1 MKNLTRYQILASL
14 PLLVLLA
21 GGFYFQ
27 RLVMFAINTNFTL
40 NAIILAV
47 MLIGVVLMHQQ
58 IWSIRRQSGKAD
70 KFITRVNQG
79 EQMRDVLQDPQL
91 GASDIGL
98 VCDHLSHHNDGTS
111 GRPVEVVEAG
121 LRSLHVTLDSRQE
134 LAQFLVGFLV
144 ALGLMGTFI
153 GILETLIEIGN
164 MIGGFATSN
173 MQDIDK
179 SFMALI
185 GDLTKPLKGMGT
197 AFSASMFGLLG
208 SLCLGLTM
216 VAVRRCTEEFLTDL
230 RHAINQLIKDRR
242 SGLPERIVASDIHD
256 KRAEDLAR
264 HQRDARNM
272 FRQGLEAQVRAMQK
286 LEELEKSFT
295 DLSTAMLKQV
305 EGVSETNNLLRDNTV
320 PRQTAEQFMGQVRVL
335 ATTATDNS
343 SNLASLLPALSGVAQ
358 KLDNFSETLLQQRE
372 HMQQTMLSTAE
383 SQGMIR
389 TVMTSLVEKENEI
402 HSDMLNEVAQLRK
415 FMLEMQP
422 VSTQMVPLLTEISGR
437 LNDQS
442 VASNSQQET
451 IRLMTQEVAQ
461 AFGGIKSG
469 IGEMLQDAE
478 KSRQLQSEAQLR
490 KFMLEIQPV
499 SSQMVPLLTEISSR
513 LNEQSIAS
521 NNQQETMRLMIQAV
535 TQTFGD
541 FKTGISEMILD
552 AEKNR
557 QFQSEM
563 SSQMINSQ
571 RTAAEFNT
579 LQQSLAKIADVLANS
594 VTASQVLVEE
604 VKMMRD
610 SVVQDMRYE
619 MQEALR
625 QNEAERN
632 DRALSS
638 KDTEAKS

>member
-1 MKNLTRYQILASL
+1 VS
-14 PLLVLLA
+14 
-21 GGFYFQ
+21 
-27 RLVMFAINTNFTL
+27 
-40 NAIILAV
+40 
-47 MLIGVVLMHQQ
+47 
-58 IWSIRRQSGKAD
+58 
-70 KFITRVNQG
+70 
-79 EQMRDVLQDPQL
+79 
-91 GASDIGL
+91 
-98 VCDHLSHHNDGTS
+98 
-111 GRPVEVVEAG
+111 
-121 LRSLHVTLDSRQE
+121 
-134 LAQFLVGFLV
+134 
-144 ALGLMGTFI
+144 
-153 GILETLIEIGN
+153 
-164 MIGGFATSN
+164 
-173 MQDIDK
+173 
-179 SFMALI
+179 
-185 GDLTKPLKGMGT
+185 
-197 AFSASMFGLLG
+197 
-208 SLCLGLTM
+208 
-216 VAVRRCTEEFLTDL
+216 
-230 RHAINQLIKDRR
+230 
-242 SGLPERIVASDIHD
+242 SDIHD

-264 HQRDARNM
+264 HQRDSRNM
-272 FRQGLEAQVRAMQK
+272 FRQGLDAQVRAMQK
-286 LEELEKSFT
+286 LEELEKSFMS
-295 DLSTAMLKQV
+295 LSTAMLKQV

-320 PRQTAEQFMGQVRVL
+320 PRQTSEQFMGQIKVL

-358 KLDNFSETLLQQRE
+358 KLDNFSETLLRQRE

-442 VASNSQQET
+442 VASNNQQET
-451 IRLMTQEVAQ
+451 IRLMTQEIAQ

-490 KFMLEIQPV
+490 KFMLEMQPV
-499 SSQMVPLLTEISSR
+499 SSQILPLLSEISSR

-521 NNQQETMRLMIQAV
+521 KNQQEIMRMMTQAIS
-535 TQTFGD
+535 QTFGD
-541 FKTGISEMILD
+541 FKTGIGELILD

-563 SSQMINSQ
+563 SIQMINSQ

-610 SVVQDMRYE
+610 SVAQDMRYE

-625 QNEAERN
+625 RNEIERN
-632 DRALSS
+632 ERAISG
-638 KDTEAKS
+638 KDTESKS